1 MLSRGSAG
9 ICYLE
14 GVQGYVILRES
25 RDMLFRGS
33 AEIRYLEG
41 VQGYVI

>member
-1 MLSRGSAG
+1 MDMLFEGSPW

-25 RDMLFRGS
+25 WDMLSRGS
-33 AEIRYLEG
+33 AGICYLE
-41 VQGYVI
+41 